1 MHSSKYFIKEE
12 EKIKEKFNAVSK
24 VIGEKGKR
32 IWAAAEANS
41 LGFGGISAVSRA
53 TGLDH
58 KTIRKGIKEL
68 HKNDLDSSRERK
80 VGGGR
85 KTITETNEGI
95 INDLNKLLE
104 PATRGDPE
112 SPLLWTSK
120 SSYKLCDELCNIGY
134 KVCAYSVQKL
144 LKNEGYSLQSN
155 KKVLEGNSHKDRDE
169 QFEHIYSNIKT
180 FQIEGN
186 PVISVDGKKK
196 EKIGEFKNN
205 GQEYHKKG
213 APTKVNT
220 YDFIDKTKG
229 KVTPYGVYDVTYNKG
244 WVNVGISSDTAQ
256 FSVES
261 IRTWWYDM
269 GESMYGNASKIM
281 ITADCGGSNGYRN
294 RLWKSELQKL
304 ANEINIPLQ
313 VNHLPPGTSKWN
325 KIEHKMFSF
334 ISKNWRGRPLIDT
347 ATVVNLISNTTTKK
361 GLKIKAV
368 LDSNKYEKGIKISD
382 KEMKEINI
390 KYDDFHK
397 EWNYTIHTIN

>member
-24 VIGEKGKR
+24 VIAEKGKR

-58 KTIRKGIKEL
+58 KTIRKGINEL

-155 KKVLEGNSHKDRDE
+155 KKVLEGNSHEDRDK

-269 GESMYGNASKIM
+269 GKSMYGNASKIM

-382 KEMKEINI
+382 KKMKEINI

-397 EWNYTIHTIN
+397 EWNYTIHPIN

>member
-1 MHSSKYFIKEE
+1 MHNSKYFIKEE
-12 EKIKEKFNAVSK
+12 EKIKEKFNVVSK

-68 HKNDLDSSRERK
+68 HKNDFDSSRERK

-155 KKVLEGNSHKDRDE
+155 KKVLEGNSHEDRDE

-196 EKIGEFKNN
+196 EKIGDYKNN

-213 APTKVNT
+213 APNKVNT
-220 YDFIDKTKG
+220 YDFIDKTK
-229 KVTPYGVYDVTYNKG
+229 
-244 WVNVGISSDTAQ
+244 VGFQ
-256 FSVES
+256 
-261 IRTWWYDM
+261 
-269 GESMYGNASKIM
+269 
-281 ITADCGGSNGYRN
+281 
-294 RLWKSELQKL
+294 L
-304 ANEINIPLQ
+304 
-313 VNHLPPGTSKWN
+313 
-325 KIEHKMFSF
+325 
-334 ISKNWRGRPLIDT
+334 
-347 ATVVNLISNTTTKK
+347 
-361 GLKIKAV
+361 
-368 LDSNKYEKGIKISD
+368 
-382 KEMKEINI
+382 
-390 KYDDFHK
+390 
-397 EWNYTIHTIN
+397 

>member
-1 MHSSKYFIKEE
+1 MHTTKYFISEE
-12 EKIKEKFNAVSK
+12 KKIKEKFKALSK
-24 VIGEKGKR
+24 IIGEKGIR
-32 IWAAAEANS
+32 IWAATEANS
-41 LGFGGISAVSRA
+41 LGFGGISTVNRA

-58 KTIRKGIKEL
+58 KTIRKGIVEL
-68 HKNDLDSSRERK
+68 QNNELGEGDRRA
-80 VGGGR
+80 GGGR
-85 KTITETNEGI
+85 KAITETNKEI
-95 INDLNKLLE
+95 ANDLMKLLE
-104 PATRGDPE
+104 PSTRGDPE
-112 SPLLWTSK
+112 SALLWTSK
-120 SSYKLCDELCNIGY
+120 SSYKLCEELRNMGY
-134 KVCAYSVQKL
+134 EICPFSVQKL
-144 LKNEGYSLQSN
+144 LKSGGYSLQAN
-155 KKVLEGNSHKDRDE
+155 KKVLEGSSHADRDE
-169 QFEHIYSNIKT
+169 QFEHIYSNIKA
-180 FQIEGN
+180 FQINGN

-196 EKIGEFKNN
+196 EKIGNFKNN

-213 APTKVNT
+213 TPTKVNT
-220 YDFIDKTKG
+220 YDFIDETKG
-229 KVTPYGVYDVTYNKG
+229 KVTPYGVYDVTHNKG

-269 GESMYGNASKIM
+269 GKSMYTEANKIM

-334 ISKNWRGRPLIDT
+334 ISKNWRGRPLINT

-368 LDSNKYEKGIKISD
+368 LDSKKYEKGIKISD

-390 KYDDFHK
+390 EYNDFHK
-397 EWNYTIHTIN
+397 EWNYTISPIN

>member
-1 MHSSKYFIKEE
+1 MHSTKYFIKEE
-12 EKIKEKFNAVSK
+12 EKIKGKFKGVSK
-24 VIGEKGKR
+24 VIGEKGIR
-32 IWAAAEANS
+32 IWAATEANS

-53 TGLDH
+53 TGLDQ

-68 HKNDLDSSRERK
+68 HKNDLNGSRERK
-80 VGGGR
+80 AGGGR

-95 INDLNKLLE
+95 TNDLSKLLE

-112 SPLLWTSK
+112 SALLWTSK
-120 SSYKLCDELCNIGY
+120 SSYKLCDELCNMGY
-134 KVCAYSVQKL
+134 KICPYSVQKL

-155 KKVLEGNSHKDRDE
+155 KKVLEGNSHEDRDE

-180 FQIEGN
+180 FQIDGN

-213 APTKVNT
+213 TPTKVNT
-220 YDFIDKTKG
+220 YDFIDETKG
-229 KVTPYGVYDVTYNKG
+229 KVTPYGVYDVTHNKG

-269 GESMYGNASKIM
+269 GVSMYSGADKIM

-304 ANEINIPLQ
+304 ANEINMPLQ

-334 ISKNWRGRPLIDT
+334 ISKNWRGRPLIST

-361 GLKIKAV
+361 GLKIKAA
-368 LDSNKYEKGIKISD
+368 LDSNEYKKGIKISD

-397 EWNYTIHTIN
+397 EWNYTIHPIN